1 MSFQKSPPLMSA
13 PPTREWTEI
22 AVNPELCVGTLRAA
36 LSKLDTSL
44 KNELDGLKTEGRVKC
59 KVPSS

>member
-1 MSFQKSPPLMSA
+1 MSA